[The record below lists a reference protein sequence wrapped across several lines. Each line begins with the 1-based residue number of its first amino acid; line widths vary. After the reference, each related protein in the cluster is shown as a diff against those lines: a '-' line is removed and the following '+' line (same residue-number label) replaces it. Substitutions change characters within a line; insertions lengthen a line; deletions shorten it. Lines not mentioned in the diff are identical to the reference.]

1 MLLPSKWWLC
11 RVTYVAFF
19 SFWIELVSCI
29 FLLLILSVQSGPQLV
44 PVCLCS
50 VAADLQREHNR
61 KYALKGKAVRGKKI
75 NTANPPLFPPSLLPI
90 SWSFVI
96 GIPEVY

>member
-1 MLLPSKWWLC
+1 MWLSFLSGWIQC
-11 RVTYVAFF
+11 LASFF
-19 SFWIELVSCI
+19 FY
-29 FLLLILSVQSGPQLV
+29 LILSVQSGPQLV

-61 KYALKGKAVRGKKI
+61 KYALKGKAVRRKKI
-75 NTANPPLFPPSLLPI
+75 NTANPPLFPPSLLPV